1 MTDKELNDLA
11 DLIANKVVKQ
21 LEEKQ
26 QEWDQNF
33 TQDFEG
39 FISDSTRSIKYAF
52 VDEITLLQEE
62 LDAIT
67 KLHDKAIND
76 EDYLQ
81 AKKYFQK
88 MITLKDRIKKL
99 K

>member
-33 TQDFEG
+33 IQDVEG
-39 FISDSTRSIKYAF
+39 FVSDSTMNIKYTF
-52 VDEITLLQEE
+52 TDEIALLQLE
-62 LDAIT
+62 LDNVT

-76 EDYLQ
+76 ENYLE
-81 AKKYFQK
+81 AKKYFQQ
-88 MITLKDRIKKL
+88 MITLTDRIKKL